1 MRIAVCDDEIG
12 TARSFSDKIREIS
25 SESEISIF
33 TSGNDLIQSDII
45 WDIVFLDIEL
55 GVMNGFQTAK
65 ILKTKQPAC
74 ILSFITSH
82 AELAVDGYDYQPFR
96 YILKTAPELVKERKI
111 TETIDEY
118 YLRRKSLSISYKGTS
133 RSVMISDIQWIE
145 ICGHN
150 MKLIFKEDTVLWSKS
165 LNEVEKEFENYGLI
179 RCHRSFIVA
188 LSQIKEFTSKN
199 IKTKNGYTIPIG
211 RTYIKRVKEKY
222 KNFILTN

>member
-12 TARSFSDKIREIS
+12 VAQLFSDKIKELNP
-25 SESEISIF
+25 ESEVSIF
-33 TSGNDLIQSDII
+33 TSGIDLIQSDII
-45 WDIVFLDIEL
+45 WDIVFLDIEMNK
-55 GVMNGFQTAK
+55 MNGFQTAK
-65 ILKTKQPAC
+65 ILKTKQPDC
-74 ILSFITSH
+74 ILSFITTH

-96 YILKTAPELVKERKI
+96 YILKTAPKLVKERKI

-118 YLRRKSLSISYKGTS
+118 YLRRKSLRISYKGTS

-150 MKLIFKEDTVLWSKS
+150 MKLILKEDIVLWSKS
-165 LNEVEKEFENYGLI
+165 LNEVENEFENYGLI

-188 LSQIKEFTSKN
+188 LSQIEEFTSKN
-199 IKTKNGYTIPIG
+199 IKTKSGYTIPIG
-211 RTYIKRVKEKY
+211 RTYVKRIKEKY